1 MVLVL
6 LKEVVMEVLEEELR
20 MKLLQA
26 VKVWVPPEVCLQL
39 EEKPRRKRLERR
51 HF

>member
-1 MVLVL
+1 MVE
-6 LKEVVMEVLEEELR
+6 EVVMEVLEEELR

-26 VKVWVPPEVCLQL
+26 RKVWMPPEVCLQL